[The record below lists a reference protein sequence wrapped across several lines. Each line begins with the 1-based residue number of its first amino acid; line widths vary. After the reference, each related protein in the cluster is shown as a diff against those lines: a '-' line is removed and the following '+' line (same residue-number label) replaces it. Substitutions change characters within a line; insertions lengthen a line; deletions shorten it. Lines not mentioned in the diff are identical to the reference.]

1 MNRQSIIEGIKEFK
15 VRKATQSKLAKAGLF
30 TPVKPADVV
39 NGTDLFAEWERMK
52 QNFGGIANIPFY
64 ELGEYLDRWTQMIAY
79 ARWVEAVA
87 DIDQAT
93 AREIRDTV
101 RKQLYTIQEGGREM
115 KDAAVCIEPTYLELE
130 KQYMETFAMY
140 TAVKALREGYEQRA
154 NAISREIT
162 RRSNDLVDSRR
173 AINRGQ
179 TA

>member
-1 MNRQSIIEGIKEFK
+1 MDRQSIIKGIEQFQ
-15 VRKATQSKLAKAGLF
+15 VRKITQSKLVKAGLF
-30 TPVKPADVV
+30 TPVKPADAV
-39 NGTDLFAEWERMK
+39 NNKDLFAEWERMK
-52 QNFGGIANIPFY
+52 QNFGGIANIPFH

-115 KDAAVCIEPTYLELE
+115 KDAAVCIEPTYIELE
-130 KQYMETFAMY
+130 QRYMETLATY
-140 TAVKALREGYEQRA
+140 TAIRALREGYEQRA
-154 NAISREIT
+154 SAISREIT